1 MARQVSS
8 FDDIIDSRGVIAY
21 IEELESLLS
30 DVDEERASTGEPDDG
45 TYDEERETLAAL
57 KALEEEAS
65 ASSDWTYGETL
76 IRDSYFQT
84 YAEELADDIGA
95 IDPNLS
101 GRWPYTC
108 IDWEQAARELQMD
121 YMSVDFDG
129 VTYWIRA

>member
-57 KALEEEAS
+57 KALAEEAS
-65 ASSDWTYGETL
+65 SSSAWSYGETL